1 MPAHTGRRL
10 FVLSVFLFW
19 FSHYVYL
26 PTLPEYLLFKTG
38 SLARV
43 GTVLAMFGLWQA
55 IVRFPLG
62 RLVDLVGRG
71 KLFILCGTALAGLG
85 ALALWWAAGYGGLI
99 AARSLLGISMST
111 WVLQVVVFSAFFPP
125 GQTVRAGAILTLV
138 SSLAKLLGTSLT
150 GFLNSLGG
158 YALSFYVAGSSVA
171 LAVLVLLPLS
181 DPVRVTATRSPGVVF
196 SLLRKKTVMIPSA
209 LAIVNQFINF
219 SVTFGF
225 LPILAGRLGANDVL
239 KSLLVATNIVALIL
253 GNLLVTTFAKK
264 TNPVHLLV
272 ASFGLFTVGVA
283 GTALAHGLG
292 WLFPLQGLLG
302 LGHGIGYPTTIGIT
316 IRDVEPSRR
325 ATAMGL
331 HQTIYAVGMFAGPG
345 LSGLL
350 AEAMGIRFAFV
361 VIAAGCLVS
370 SSVLIWRLTCKK

>member
-1 MPAHTGRRL
+1 MPANTGRRL

-26 PTLPEYLLFKTG
+26 PTLPEYLLSKTG

-43 GTVLAMFGLWQA
+43 GTILATFGLWQA

-62 RLVDLVGRG
+62 RLVDLVGRA

-85 ALALWWAAGYGGLI
+85 ALALWWAPGYGGLI
-99 AARSLLGISMST
+99 AARSVLGVSMST

-125 GQTVRAGAILTLV
+125 EQTVRAGAVLTLA
-138 SSLAKLLGTSLT
+138 SSLAKLLGTTMT

-158 YALSFYVAGSSVA
+158 YALSFYVAGFSVA
-171 LAVLVLLPLS
+171 LAVLMLLPVS
-181 DPVRVTATRSPGVVF
+181 DPAPATAARNPGVVF
-196 SLLRKKTVMIPSA
+196 NLLRKKTFVIPSA

-239 KSLLVATNIVALIL
+239 KSLLVATNIVALIF

-264 TNPVHLLV
+264 TNPIHLLAV
-272 ASFGLFTVGVA
+272 SFALFTVGVA
-283 GTALAHGLG
+283 GTALVPGLG

-302 LGHGIGYPTTIGIT
+302 LAHGIGYPTTIGLT
-316 IRDVEPSRR
+316 IRDVEGSRR

-331 HQTIYAVGMFAGPG
+331 HQTIYAVGLFAGPG

-350 AEAMGIRFAFV
+350 AEAAGIRVTFV
-361 VIAAGCLVS
+361 AIAAGCLVS
-370 SSVLIWRLTCKK
+370 SSVLIWRLTRNK

>member
-1 MPAHTGRRL
+1 
-10 FVLSVFLFW
+10 
-19 FSHYVYL
+19 
-26 PTLPEYLLFKTG
+26 
-38 SLARV
+38 
-43 GTVLAMFGLWQA
+43 
-55 IVRFPLG
+55 
-62 RLVDLVGRG
+62 
-71 KLFILCGTALAGLG
+71 
-85 ALALWWAAGYGGLI
+85 
-99 AARSLLGISMST
+99 MST
-111 WVLQVVVFSAFFPP
+111 WVLQVVVYSAFFPP
-125 GQTVRAGAILTLV
+125 GQTVRAGAILTLF

-181 DPVRVTATRSPGVVF
+181 DPVRVTATRSPGVAL
-196 SLLRKKTVMIPSA
+196 SLLRKKTVTIPSA

-225 LPILAGRLGANDVL
+225 LPILAGHLGADDIL

-272 ASFGLFTVGVA
+272 VSFALFTVGVA
-283 GTALAHGLG
+283 GTALAHGIG

-302 LGHGIGYPTTIGIT
+302 LAHGIGYPTTIGIT
-316 IRDVEPSRR
+316 IRDVGQSRR

-331 HQTIYAVGMFAGPG
+331 HQTIYAVGMFTGPG

-350 AEAMGIRFAFV
+350 ADAVGIRLTFV
-361 VIAAGCLVS
+361 AIAAGCLVS
-370 SSVLIWRLTCKK
+370 SSVLIWRLTREE

>member
-1 MPAHTGRRL
+1 MPANTGRRL
-10 FVLSVFLFW
+10 FVFSVFLFW

-26 PTLPEYLLFKTG
+26 PTLPEYLLSKTG
-38 SLARV
+38 SLTRV

-62 RLVDLVGRG
+62 RLVDLVGRR
-71 KLFILCGTALAGLG
+71 KLFILCGTALAGFG

-99 AARSLLGISMST
+99 AARSVLGVSMST

-125 GQTVRAGAILTLV
+125 EQTVRAGAILTLV

-171 LAVLVLLPLS
+171 LAVLMLLPLS
-181 DPVRVTATRSPGVVF
+181 DPAPVTATRSPGVVF
-196 SLLRKKTVMIPSA
+196 SLLRKKTVVIPSA

-225 LPILAGRLGANDVL
+225 LPILAGQLGANDVL
-239 KSLLVATNIVALIL
+239 KSLLVATNIVALIF

-264 TNPVHLLV
+264 ANPVHLLV
-272 ASFGLFTVGVA
+272 VSFSLFTVGVA
-283 GTALAHGLG
+283 GTALALGLG

-302 LGHGIGYPTTIGIT
+302 LAHGIGYPTTIGLT
-316 IRDVEPSRR
+316 IREVEQSRR

-350 AEAMGIRFAFV
+350 AELAGIRFTFV

-370 SSVLIWRLTCKK
+370 SSVLIWRLTRNK

>member
-1 MPAHTGRRL
+1 MPANTGRRL

-62 RLVDLVGRG
+62 RLVDTVGRA

-99 AARSLLGISMST
+99 AARSVLGVSMST
-111 WVLQVVVFSAFFPP
+111 WVLQIVVYSAFFPP
-125 GQTVRAGAILTLV
+125 GQSVRAGAILTLV

-158 YALSFYVAGSSVA
+158 YELSFYVAGSSVA
-171 LAVLVLLPLS
+171 LAVLMLLPLS
-181 DPVRVTATRSPGVVF
+181 DPAPVPATRSPGAVL
-196 SLLRKKTVMIPSA
+196 SLLGKKTVMIPSA

-239 KSLLVATNIVALIL
+239 KSLLVATNIVALIF

-272 ASFGLFTVGVA
+272 VSFGLFTAGVA
-283 GTALAHGLG
+283 GTALVPGLG

-302 LGHGIGYPTTIGIT
+302 LAHGIGYPTTIGIT
-316 IRDVEPSRR
+316 IRDVERSRR

-350 AEAMGIRFAFV
+350 AEVVGIRSTFV

>member
-1 MPAHTGRRL
+1 MPANTGRRL

-62 RLVDLVGRG
+62 RLVDTVGRA

-99 AARSLLGISMST
+99 AARSVLGVSMST
-111 WVLQVVVFSAFFPP
+111 WVLQIVVYSAFFPP
-125 GQTVRAGAILTLV
+125 GQSVRAGAILTLV

-158 YALSFYVAGSSVA
+158 YELSFYVAGSSVA
-171 LAVLVLLPLS
+171 LAVLMLLPLS
-181 DPVRVTATRSPGVVF
+181 DPAPVPATRSPGVVL
-196 SLLRKKTVMIPSA
+196 SLLGKKTVMIPSA

-239 KSLLVATNIVALIL
+239 KSLLVATNIVALIF

-272 ASFGLFTVGVA
+272 VSFGLFTAGVA
-283 GTALAHGLG
+283 GTALVPGLG

-302 LGHGIGYPTTIGIT
+302 LAHGIGYPTTIGIT
-316 IRDVEPSRR
+316 IRDVERSRR

-350 AEAMGIRFAFV
+350 AEVVGIRSTFV